1 MVERDNELKGTT
13 FTISVLH
20 LSDGN
25 PDRIR
30 QLLEAK
36 VAQAPQFFN
45 CAPLVLNV
53 ERLEA
58 IPDFEQLRELVESED
73 FVLVG
78 ITGARDEAMKTAAK
92 AAGLAVMV
100 SGKSRK
106 AEPEPTPPAPEPKPV
121 EAAPV
126 PPVPAPV
133 EASKVH
139 VGPVRSGQQIYAA
152 GTSLVVLGVHRDG
165 GFSEYAAVPAKNAWP
180 IPDDIPDKHAVMV
193 EPFTIAANVTGQAN
207 PIEQDV
213 ALVYGAGP
221 MGLVTVQALK
231 GVYKVKQVI
240 VVDRI
245 DERLKMAQRS
255 GADWVLNN
263 GERSLQAALDE
274 KGIKPTLIIDAACHP
289 SILQEAITLASPAAR
304 IVLMGFSSEPSHIVQ
319 QGITGKELAIFSSR
333 LNANKFPVVID
344 WLKKG
349 LIDPEKLI
357 THTFDYH
364 HVTDA
369 LELFEKDQRQCCK
382 VLLTFGQ

>member
-53 ERLEA
+53 ERLSE

-78 ITGARDEAMKTAAK
+78 ITGARDETMKTAAK

-106 AEPEPTPPAPEPKPV
+106 ADPEPAAPAPDPV

-126 PPVPAPV
+126 APV
-133 EASKVH
+133 QAPMEPSKVH

-152 GTSLVVLGVHRDG
+152 GTSLVVLGSVSPG
-165 GFSEYAAVPAKNAWP
+165 AEGIA
-180 IPDDIPDKHAVMV
+180 DDSIH
-193 EPFTIAANVTGQAN
+193 I
-207 PIEQDV
+207 
-213 ALVYGAGP
+213 YGALRGRAIAGAKGNP
-221 MGLVTVQALK
+221 LARIYCQQLQAELLSIAGTFQLSDALPAGLIQEPVHIRLDNEQLR
-231 GVYKVKQVI
+231 I
-240 VVDRI
+240 DRI
-245 DERLKMAQRS
+245 K
-255 GADWVLNN
+255 
-263 GERSLQAALDE
+263 
-274 KGIKPTLIIDAACHP
+274 
-289 SILQEAITLASPAAR
+289 
-304 IVLMGFSSEPSHIVQ
+304 
-319 QGITGKELAIFSSR
+319 
-333 LNANKFPVVID
+333 
-344 WLKKG
+344 
-349 LIDPEKLI
+349 
-357 THTFDYH
+357 
-364 HVTDA
+364 
-369 LELFEKDQRQCCK
+369 
-382 VLLTFGQ
+382 

>member
-25 PDRIR
+25 PARIR

-53 ERLEA
+53 DRLEA
-58 IPDFEQLRELVESED
+58 IPDFEQLREQVESED

-106 AEPEPTPPAPEPKPV
+106 AEPEPTPPVPEPKPV

-126 PPVPAPV
+126 SPVPAPV

-152 GTSLVVLGVHRDG
+152 GTSLVVLGSVSPGAEVLADDSIHIYGTLRGRAIAGARGNTQARIYCQQLQAELLSIAGTFQLSDALPAGVIQEPVHIRLD
-165 GFSEYAAVPAKNAWP
+165 N
-180 IPDDIPDKHAVMV
+180 
-193 EPFTIAANVTGQAN
+193 
-207 PIEQDV
+207 EQ
-213 ALVYGAGP
+213 LR
-221 MGLVTVQALK
+221 
-231 GVYKVKQVI
+231 I
-240 VVDRI
+240 DRI
-245 DERLKMAQRS
+245 K
-255 GADWVLNN
+255 
-263 GERSLQAALDE
+263 
-274 KGIKPTLIIDAACHP
+274 
-289 SILQEAITLASPAAR
+289 
-304 IVLMGFSSEPSHIVQ
+304 
-319 QGITGKELAIFSSR
+319 
-333 LNANKFPVVID
+333 
-344 WLKKG
+344 
-349 LIDPEKLI
+349 
-357 THTFDYH
+357 
-364 HVTDA
+364 
-369 LELFEKDQRQCCK
+369 
-382 VLLTFGQ
+382 

>member
-53 ERLEA
+53 ERLSD

-106 AEPEPTPPAPEPKPV
+106 ADPEPVAPAPEPV
-121 EAAPV
+121 EVAPV
-126 PPVPAPV
+126 APV
-133 EASKVH
+133 QAPLEPSKVH

-152 GTSLVVLGVHRDG
+152 GTSLVVLGSVSPG
-165 GFSEYAAVPAKNAWP
+165 AEVIA
-180 IPDDIPDKHAVMV
+180 DDSIH
-193 EPFTIAANVTGQAN
+193 I
-207 PIEQDV
+207 
-213 ALVYGAGP
+213 YGALRGRAIAGAKGNP
-221 MGLVTVQALK
+221 LARIYCQQLQAELLSIAGTFQLSDALPAGLIQEPVHIRLDNEQLR
-231 GVYKVKQVI
+231 I
-240 VVDRI
+240 DRI
-245 DERLKMAQRS
+245 K
-255 GADWVLNN
+255 
-263 GERSLQAALDE
+263 
-274 KGIKPTLIIDAACHP
+274 
-289 SILQEAITLASPAAR
+289 
-304 IVLMGFSSEPSHIVQ
+304 
-319 QGITGKELAIFSSR
+319 
-333 LNANKFPVVID
+333 
-344 WLKKG
+344 
-349 LIDPEKLI
+349 
-357 THTFDYH
+357 
-364 HVTDA
+364 
-369 LELFEKDQRQCCK
+369 
-382 VLLTFGQ
+382 

>member
-53 ERLEA
+53 ERLSE

-106 AEPEPTPPAPEPKPV
+106 TDPEPAAPAPDPV

-126 PPVPAPV
+126 QAPM
-133 EASKVH
+133 EPSKVH

-152 GTSLVVLGVHRDG
+152 GTSLVVLGSVSPG
-165 GFSEYAAVPAKNAWP
+165 AEVIA
-180 IPDDIPDKHAVMV
+180 DDSIH
-193 EPFTIAANVTGQAN
+193 I
-207 PIEQDV
+207 
-213 ALVYGAGP
+213 YGARRGRAIAGAKGNP
-221 MGLVTVQALK
+221 RARIYCQQLQAELLSIAGTFQLSDALPAGLIQEPVHIRLDNEQLR
-231 GVYKVKQVI
+231 I
-240 VVDRI
+240 DRI
-245 DERLKMAQRS
+245 K
-255 GADWVLNN
+255 
-263 GERSLQAALDE
+263 
-274 KGIKPTLIIDAACHP
+274 
-289 SILQEAITLASPAAR
+289 
-304 IVLMGFSSEPSHIVQ
+304 
-319 QGITGKELAIFSSR
+319 
-333 LNANKFPVVID
+333 
-344 WLKKG
+344 
-349 LIDPEKLI
+349 
-357 THTFDYH
+357 
-364 HVTDA
+364 
-369 LELFEKDQRQCCK
+369 
-382 VLLTFGQ
+382 

>member
-25 PDRIR
+25 PARIR

-92 AAGLAVMV
+92 AACLAVMV

-106 AEPEPTPPAPEPKPV
+106 AEPEPTPPVPEPKPV

-152 GTSLVVLGVHRDG
+152 GTSLVVLGSVSPG
-165 GFSEYAAVPAKNAWP
+165 AEVIA
-180 IPDDIPDKHAVMV
+180 DDSIH
-193 EPFTIAANVTGQAN
+193 
-207 PIEQDV
+207 
-213 ALVYGAGP
+213 VYGALRGRAIAGAKGNP
-221 MGLVTVQALK
+221 KARIYCQQLQAELLSIAGTFQLSDALPA
-231 GVYKVKQVI
+231 GVIQEPVHIRLDNEQLRI
-240 VVDRI
+240 DRI
-245 DERLKMAQRS
+245 K
-255 GADWVLNN
+255 
-263 GERSLQAALDE
+263 
-274 KGIKPTLIIDAACHP
+274 
-289 SILQEAITLASPAAR
+289 
-304 IVLMGFSSEPSHIVQ
+304 
-319 QGITGKELAIFSSR
+319 
-333 LNANKFPVVID
+333 
-344 WLKKG
+344 
-349 LIDPEKLI
+349 
-357 THTFDYH
+357 
-364 HVTDA
+364 
-369 LELFEKDQRQCCK
+369 
-382 VLLTFGQ
+382 

>member
-53 ERLEA
+53 ERLSE

-106 AEPEPTPPAPEPKPV
+106 ADPEPAAPAPDPV

-126 PPVPAPV
+126 APVQAPV
-133 EASKVH
+133 EPSKVH

-152 GTSLVVLGVHRDG
+152 GTSLVVLGSVSPG
-165 GFSEYAAVPAKNAWP
+165 AEVIA
-180 IPDDIPDKHAVMV
+180 DDSIH
-193 EPFTIAANVTGQAN
+193 I
-207 PIEQDV
+207 
-213 ALVYGAGP
+213 YGALRGRAIAGAKGNP
-221 MGLVTVQALK
+221 LARIYCQQLQAELLSIAGTFQLSDALPAGLIQEPVHIRLDNEQLR
-231 GVYKVKQVI
+231 I
-240 VVDRI
+240 DRI
-245 DERLKMAQRS
+245 K
-255 GADWVLNN
+255 
-263 GERSLQAALDE
+263 
-274 KGIKPTLIIDAACHP
+274 
-289 SILQEAITLASPAAR
+289 
-304 IVLMGFSSEPSHIVQ
+304 
-319 QGITGKELAIFSSR
+319 
-333 LNANKFPVVID
+333 
-344 WLKKG
+344 
-349 LIDPEKLI
+349 
-357 THTFDYH
+357 
-364 HVTDA
+364 
-369 LELFEKDQRQCCK
+369 
-382 VLLTFGQ
+382 

>member
-53 ERLEA
+53 ERLSE

-106 AEPEPTPPAPEPKPV
+106 ADPEPAAPTPDPV
-121 EAAPV
+121 EAAPA
-126 PPVPAPV
+126 APV
-133 EASKVH
+133 QAPMEPSKVH

-152 GTSLVVLGVHRDG
+152 GTSLVVLGSVSPG
-165 GFSEYAAVPAKNAWP
+165 AEVIA
-180 IPDDIPDKHAVMV
+180 DDSIH
-193 EPFTIAANVTGQAN
+193 I
-207 PIEQDV
+207 
-213 ALVYGAGP
+213 YGALRGRAIAGAKGNP
-221 MGLVTVQALK
+221 LARIYCQQLQAELLSIAGTFQLSDALPAGLIQEPVHIRLDNEQLR
-231 GVYKVKQVI
+231 I
-240 VVDRI
+240 DRI
-245 DERLKMAQRS
+245 K
-255 GADWVLNN
+255 
-263 GERSLQAALDE
+263 
-274 KGIKPTLIIDAACHP
+274 
-289 SILQEAITLASPAAR
+289 
-304 IVLMGFSSEPSHIVQ
+304 
-319 QGITGKELAIFSSR
+319 
-333 LNANKFPVVID
+333 
-344 WLKKG
+344 
-349 LIDPEKLI
+349 
-357 THTFDYH
+357 
-364 HVTDA
+364 
-369 LELFEKDQRQCCK
+369 
-382 VLLTFGQ
+382 

>member
-53 ERLEA
+53 ERLSE

-78 ITGARDEAMKTAAK
+78 ITGARDETMKTAAK

-106 AEPEPTPPAPEPKPV
+106 ADPEPAAPAPDPV

-126 PPVPAPV
+126 APV
-133 EASKVH
+133 QAPMEPSKVH

-152 GTSLVVLGVHRDG
+152 GTSLVVLGSVSPG
-165 GFSEYAAVPAKNAWP
+165 AEVIA
-180 IPDDIPDKHAVMV
+180 DDSIH
-193 EPFTIAANVTGQAN
+193 I
-207 PIEQDV
+207 
-213 ALVYGAGP
+213 YGALRGRAIAGAKGNP
-221 MGLVTVQALK
+221 LARIYCQQLQAELLSIAGTFQLSDALPAGLIQQPVHVRLDNEQLR
-231 GVYKVKQVI
+231 I
-240 VVDRI
+240 DRI
-245 DERLKMAQRS
+245 K
-255 GADWVLNN
+255 
-263 GERSLQAALDE
+263 
-274 KGIKPTLIIDAACHP
+274 
-289 SILQEAITLASPAAR
+289 
-304 IVLMGFSSEPSHIVQ
+304 
-319 QGITGKELAIFSSR
+319 
-333 LNANKFPVVID
+333 
-344 WLKKG
+344 
-349 LIDPEKLI
+349 
-357 THTFDYH
+357 
-364 HVTDA
+364 
-369 LELFEKDQRQCCK
+369 
-382 VLLTFGQ
+382 

>member
-25 PDRIR
+25 PARIR

-106 AEPEPTPPAPEPKPV
+106 AEPEPTPPVPEPKPV

-126 PPVPAPV
+126 SPVPAPV

-152 GTSLVVLGVHRDG
+152 GTSLVVLGSVSPG
-165 GFSEYAAVPAKNAWP
+165 AEVIA
-180 IPDDIPDKHAVMV
+180 DDSIH
-193 EPFTIAANVTGQAN
+193 
-207 PIEQDV
+207 
-213 ALVYGAGP
+213 VYGALRGRAIAGAKGNP
-221 MGLVTVQALK
+221 KARIYCQQLQAELLSIAGTFQLSDALPA
-231 GVYKVKQVI
+231 GVIQEPVHIRLDNEQLRI
-240 VVDRI
+240 DRI
-245 DERLKMAQRS
+245 K
-255 GADWVLNN
+255 
-263 GERSLQAALDE
+263 
-274 KGIKPTLIIDAACHP
+274 
-289 SILQEAITLASPAAR
+289 
-304 IVLMGFSSEPSHIVQ
+304 
-319 QGITGKELAIFSSR
+319 
-333 LNANKFPVVID
+333 
-344 WLKKG
+344 
-349 LIDPEKLI
+349 
-357 THTFDYH
+357 
-364 HVTDA
+364 
-369 LELFEKDQRQCCK
+369 
-382 VLLTFGQ
+382 

>member
-25 PDRIR
+25 PARIR

-106 AEPEPTPPAPEPKPV
+106 AEPEPTPPVPQPKPV

-152 GTSLVVLGVHRDG
+152 GTSLVVLGSVSPG
-165 GFSEYAAVPAKNAWP
+165 AEVIA
-180 IPDDIPDKHAVMV
+180 DDSIH
-193 EPFTIAANVTGQAN
+193 
-207 PIEQDV
+207 
-213 ALVYGAGP
+213 VYGALRGRAIAGAKGNP
-221 MGLVTVQALK
+221 KARIYCQQLQAELLSIAGTFQLSDALPA
-231 GVYKVKQVI
+231 GVIQEPVHIRLDNEQLRI
-240 VVDRI
+240 DRI
-245 DERLKMAQRS
+245 K
-255 GADWVLNN
+255 
-263 GERSLQAALDE
+263 
-274 KGIKPTLIIDAACHP
+274 
-289 SILQEAITLASPAAR
+289 
-304 IVLMGFSSEPSHIVQ
+304 
-319 QGITGKELAIFSSR
+319 
-333 LNANKFPVVID
+333 
-344 WLKKG
+344 
-349 LIDPEKLI
+349 
-357 THTFDYH
+357 
-364 HVTDA
+364 
-369 LELFEKDQRQCCK
+369 
-382 VLLTFGQ
+382 

>member
-53 ERLEA
+53 ERLSD

-106 AEPEPTPPAPEPKPV
+106 AEPVAPAPAPEPV
-121 EAAPV
+121 EVAQVAPV
-126 PPVPAPV
+126 QALEPT
-133 EASKVH
+133 KVH

-152 GTSLVVLGVHRDG
+152 GTSLVVLGSVSPGARG
-165 GFSEYAAVPAKNAWP
+165 GGGGGGG
-180 IPDDIPDKHAVMV
+180 I
-193 EPFTIAANVTGQAN
+193 
-207 PIEQDV
+207 
-213 ALVYGAGP
+213 YGALRGRAIAGAKGNP
-221 MGLVTVQALK
+221 LARIYCQQLQAELLSIAGTFQLSDALPAGLIQEPVHIRLDNEQLR
-231 GVYKVKQVI
+231 I
-240 VVDRI
+240 DRI
-245 DERLKMAQRS
+245 K
-255 GADWVLNN
+255 
-263 GERSLQAALDE
+263 
-274 KGIKPTLIIDAACHP
+274 
-289 SILQEAITLASPAAR
+289 
-304 IVLMGFSSEPSHIVQ
+304 
-319 QGITGKELAIFSSR
+319 
-333 LNANKFPVVID
+333 
-344 WLKKG
+344 
-349 LIDPEKLI
+349 
-357 THTFDYH
+357 
-364 HVTDA
+364 
-369 LELFEKDQRQCCK
+369 
-382 VLLTFGQ
+382 

>member
-25 PDRIR
+25 PARIR

-45 CAPLVLNV
+45 CAPLFLNV

-106 AEPEPTPPAPEPKPV
+106 AEPEPTPPVPEPKPV

-152 GTSLVVLGVHRDG
+152 GTSLVVLGSVSPG
-165 GFSEYAAVPAKNAWP
+165 AEVIA
-180 IPDDIPDKHAVMV
+180 DDSIH
-193 EPFTIAANVTGQAN
+193 
-207 PIEQDV
+207 
-213 ALVYGAGP
+213 VYGALRGRAIAGAKGNP
-221 MGLVTVQALK
+221 KARIYCQQLQAELLSIAGTFQLSDALPA
-231 GVYKVKQVI
+231 GVIQEPVHIRLDNEQLRI
-240 VVDRI
+240 DRI
-245 DERLKMAQRS
+245 K
-255 GADWVLNN
+255 
-263 GERSLQAALDE
+263 
-274 KGIKPTLIIDAACHP
+274 
-289 SILQEAITLASPAAR
+289 
-304 IVLMGFSSEPSHIVQ
+304 
-319 QGITGKELAIFSSR
+319 
-333 LNANKFPVVID
+333 
-344 WLKKG
+344 
-349 LIDPEKLI
+349 
-357 THTFDYH
+357 
-364 HVTDA
+364 
-369 LELFEKDQRQCCK
+369 
-382 VLLTFGQ
+382 

>member
-53 ERLEA
+53 ERLSD

-106 AEPEPTPPAPEPKPV
+106 AEPVAPAPAPEPV
-121 EAAPV
+121 EVAQVAPV
-126 PPVPAPV
+126 QTLEPT
-133 EASKVH
+133 KVH

-152 GTSLVVLGVHRDG
+152 GTSLVVLGSVSPG
-165 GFSEYAAVPAKNAWP
+165 AEVIA
-180 IPDDIPDKHAVMV
+180 DDSIH
-193 EPFTIAANVTGQAN
+193 I
-207 PIEQDV
+207 
-213 ALVYGAGP
+213 YGALRGRAIAGAKGNP
-221 MGLVTVQALK
+221 LARIYCQQLQAELLSIAGTFQLSDALPAGLIQEPAHIRLDNE
-231 GVYKVKQVI
+231 QLRI
-240 VVDRI
+240 DRI
-245 DERLKMAQRS
+245 K
-255 GADWVLNN
+255 
-263 GERSLQAALDE
+263 
-274 KGIKPTLIIDAACHP
+274 
-289 SILQEAITLASPAAR
+289 
-304 IVLMGFSSEPSHIVQ
+304 
-319 QGITGKELAIFSSR
+319 
-333 LNANKFPVVID
+333 
-344 WLKKG
+344 
-349 LIDPEKLI
+349 
-357 THTFDYH
+357 
-364 HVTDA
+364 
-369 LELFEKDQRQCCK
+369 
-382 VLLTFGQ
+382 

>member
-106 AEPEPTPPAPEPKPV
+106 AEPEPTPPVPEPKPV

-126 PPVPAPV
+126 SPVPAPV

-152 GTSLVVLGVHRDG
+152 GTSLVVLGSVSPG
-165 GFSEYAAVPAKNAWP
+165 AEVIA
-180 IPDDIPDKHAVMV
+180 DDSIH
-193 EPFTIAANVTGQAN
+193 
-207 PIEQDV
+207 
-213 ALVYGAGP
+213 VYGALRGRAIAGAKGNP
-221 MGLVTVQALK
+221 KARIYCQQLQAELLSIAGTFQLSDALPAGLIQEPVHIRLDNEQLR
-231 GVYKVKQVI
+231 I
-240 VVDRI
+240 DRI
-245 DERLKMAQRS
+245 K
-255 GADWVLNN
+255 
-263 GERSLQAALDE
+263 
-274 KGIKPTLIIDAACHP
+274 
-289 SILQEAITLASPAAR
+289 
-304 IVLMGFSSEPSHIVQ
+304 
-319 QGITGKELAIFSSR
+319 
-333 LNANKFPVVID
+333 
-344 WLKKG
+344 
-349 LIDPEKLI
+349 
-357 THTFDYH
+357 
-364 HVTDA
+364 
-369 LELFEKDQRQCCK
+369 
-382 VLLTFGQ
+382 

>member
-53 ERLEA
+53 ERLGD

-106 AEPEPTPPAPEPKPV
+106 AEPVAPMPAAEPV
-121 EAAPV
+121 EVAQAAPV
-126 PPVPAPV
+126 QAPL
-133 EASKVH
+133 EPTKVH

-152 GTSLVVLGVHRDG
+152 GTSLVVLGSVSPG
-165 GFSEYAAVPAKNAWP
+165 AEVIA
-180 IPDDIPDKHAVMV
+180 DDSIH
-193 EPFTIAANVTGQAN
+193 
-207 PIEQDV
+207 
-213 ALVYGAGP
+213 VYGALRGRAIAGAKGNP
-221 MGLVTVQALK
+221 LARIYCQQLQAELLSIAGTFQLSDALPAGLIQEPVHIRLDNEQLR
-231 GVYKVKQVI
+231 I
-240 VVDRI
+240 DRI
-245 DERLKMAQRS
+245 K
-255 GADWVLNN
+255 
-263 GERSLQAALDE
+263 
-274 KGIKPTLIIDAACHP
+274 
-289 SILQEAITLASPAAR
+289 
-304 IVLMGFSSEPSHIVQ
+304 
-319 QGITGKELAIFSSR
+319 
-333 LNANKFPVVID
+333 
-344 WLKKG
+344 
-349 LIDPEKLI
+349 
-357 THTFDYH
+357 
-364 HVTDA
+364 
-369 LELFEKDQRQCCK
+369 
-382 VLLTFGQ
+382 

>member
-53 ERLEA
+53 ERLSE

-106 AEPEPTPPAPEPKPV
+106 TDPEPAAPAPDPV

-126 PPVPAPV
+126 KAPM
-133 EASKVH
+133 EPSKVH

-152 GTSLVVLGVHRDG
+152 GTSLVVLGSVSPG
-165 GFSEYAAVPAKNAWP
+165 AEVIA
-180 IPDDIPDKHAVMV
+180 DDSIH
-193 EPFTIAANVTGQAN
+193 I
-207 PIEQDV
+207 
-213 ALVYGAGP
+213 YGALRGRAIAGAKGNP
-221 MGLVTVQALK
+221 LARIYCQQLQAELLSIAGTFQLSDALPAGLIQEPVHIRLDNEQLR
-231 GVYKVKQVI
+231 I
-240 VVDRI
+240 DRI
-245 DERLKMAQRS
+245 K
-255 GADWVLNN
+255 
-263 GERSLQAALDE
+263 
-274 KGIKPTLIIDAACHP
+274 
-289 SILQEAITLASPAAR
+289 
-304 IVLMGFSSEPSHIVQ
+304 
-319 QGITGKELAIFSSR
+319 
-333 LNANKFPVVID
+333 
-344 WLKKG
+344 
-349 LIDPEKLI
+349 
-357 THTFDYH
+357 
-364 HVTDA
+364 
-369 LELFEKDQRQCCK
+369 
-382 VLLTFGQ
+382 

>member
-25 PDRIR
+25 PARIR

-126 PPVPAPV
+126 SPVPAPV

-152 GTSLVVLGVHRDG
+152 GTSLVVLGSVSPG
-165 GFSEYAAVPAKNAWP
+165 AEVIA
-180 IPDDIPDKHAVMV
+180 DDSIH
-193 EPFTIAANVTGQAN
+193 
-207 PIEQDV
+207 
-213 ALVYGAGP
+213 VYGALRGRAIAGAKGNP
-221 MGLVTVQALK
+221 KARIYCQQLQAELLSIAGTFQLSDALPA
-231 GVYKVKQVI
+231 GVIQEPVHIRLDNEQLRI
-240 VVDRI
+240 DRI
-245 DERLKMAQRS
+245 K
-255 GADWVLNN
+255 
-263 GERSLQAALDE
+263 
-274 KGIKPTLIIDAACHP
+274 
-289 SILQEAITLASPAAR
+289 
-304 IVLMGFSSEPSHIVQ
+304 
-319 QGITGKELAIFSSR
+319 
-333 LNANKFPVVID
+333 
-344 WLKKG
+344 
-349 LIDPEKLI
+349 
-357 THTFDYH
+357 
-364 HVTDA
+364 
-369 LELFEKDQRQCCK
+369 
-382 VLLTFGQ
+382 

>member
-53 ERLEA
+53 ERLSE

-106 AEPEPTPPAPEPKPV
+106 TDPEPAAPAPDPV

-126 PPVPAPV
+126 QAPM
-133 EASKVH
+133 EPSKVH

-152 GTSLVVLGVHRDG
+152 GTSLVVLGSVSPG
-165 GFSEYAAVPAKNAWP
+165 AEVIA
-180 IPDDIPDKHAVMV
+180 DDSIH
-193 EPFTIAANVTGQAN
+193 I
-207 PIEQDV
+207 
-213 ALVYGAGP
+213 YGALRGRAIAGAKGNP
-221 MGLVTVQALK
+221 KARIYCQQLQAELLSIAGTFQLSDALPA
-231 GVYKVKQVI
+231 GVIQEPVHIRLDNEQLRI
-240 VVDRI
+240 DRI
-245 DERLKMAQRS
+245 K
-255 GADWVLNN
+255 
-263 GERSLQAALDE
+263 
-274 KGIKPTLIIDAACHP
+274 
-289 SILQEAITLASPAAR
+289 
-304 IVLMGFSSEPSHIVQ
+304 
-319 QGITGKELAIFSSR
+319 
-333 LNANKFPVVID
+333 
-344 WLKKG
+344 
-349 LIDPEKLI
+349 
-357 THTFDYH
+357 
-364 HVTDA
+364 
-369 LELFEKDQRQCCK
+369 
-382 VLLTFGQ
+382 

>member
-25 PDRIR
+25 PARIR

-58 IPDFEQLRELVESED
+58 IPDFELLRELVESED

-106 AEPEPTPPAPEPKPV
+106 AEPEPTPPVPEPKPV

-152 GTSLVVLGVHRDG
+152 GTSLVVLGSVSPG
-165 GFSEYAAVPAKNAWP
+165 AEVIA
-180 IPDDIPDKHAVMV
+180 DDSIH
-193 EPFTIAANVTGQAN
+193 
-207 PIEQDV
+207 
-213 ALVYGAGP
+213 VYGALRGRAIAGAKGNP
-221 MGLVTVQALK
+221 KARIYCQQLQAELLSIAGTFQLSDALPA
-231 GVYKVKQVI
+231 GVIQEPVHIRLDNEQLRI
-240 VVDRI
+240 DRI
-245 DERLKMAQRS
+245 K
-255 GADWVLNN
+255 
-263 GERSLQAALDE
+263 
-274 KGIKPTLIIDAACHP
+274 
-289 SILQEAITLASPAAR
+289 
-304 IVLMGFSSEPSHIVQ
+304 
-319 QGITGKELAIFSSR
+319 
-333 LNANKFPVVID
+333 
-344 WLKKG
+344 
-349 LIDPEKLI
+349 
-357 THTFDYH
+357 
-364 HVTDA
+364 
-369 LELFEKDQRQCCK
+369 
-382 VLLTFGQ
+382 

>member
-53 ERLEA
+53 ERLSE

-73 FVLVG
+73 FVLAG

-106 AEPEPTPPAPEPKPV
+106 TDPEPAAPAPDPV

-126 PPVPAPV
+126 QAPM
-133 EASKVH
+133 EPSKVH

-152 GTSLVVLGVHRDG
+152 GTSLVVLGSVSPG
-165 GFSEYAAVPAKNAWP
+165 AEVIA
-180 IPDDIPDKHAVMV
+180 DDSIH
-193 EPFTIAANVTGQAN
+193 I
-207 PIEQDV
+207 
-213 ALVYGAGP
+213 YGALRGRAIAGAKGNP
-221 MGLVTVQALK
+221 LARIYCQQLQAELLSIAGTFQLSDALPAGLIQEPVHIRLDNEQLR
-231 GVYKVKQVI
+231 I
-240 VVDRI
+240 DRI
-245 DERLKMAQRS
+245 K
-255 GADWVLNN
+255 
-263 GERSLQAALDE
+263 
-274 KGIKPTLIIDAACHP
+274 
-289 SILQEAITLASPAAR
+289 
-304 IVLMGFSSEPSHIVQ
+304 
-319 QGITGKELAIFSSR
+319 
-333 LNANKFPVVID
+333 
-344 WLKKG
+344 
-349 LIDPEKLI
+349 
-357 THTFDYH
+357 
-364 HVTDA
+364 
-369 LELFEKDQRQCCK
+369 
-382 VLLTFGQ
+382 

>member
-25 PDRIR
+25 PARIR

-78 ITGARDEAMKTAAK
+78 ITGAQDEAMKTAAK

-106 AEPEPTPPAPEPKPV
+106 AEPEPTPPAPESKPV

-152 GTSLVVLGVHRDG
+152 GTSLVVLGSVSPG
-165 GFSEYAAVPAKNAWP
+165 AEVIA
-180 IPDDIPDKHAVMV
+180 DDSIH
-193 EPFTIAANVTGQAN
+193 
-207 PIEQDV
+207 
-213 ALVYGAGP
+213 VYGALRGRAIAGAKGNP
-221 MGLVTVQALK
+221 KARIYCQQLQAELLSIAGTFQLSDALPA
-231 GVYKVKQVI
+231 GVIQEPVHIRLDNEQLRI
-240 VVDRI
+240 DRI
-245 DERLKMAQRS
+245 K
-255 GADWVLNN
+255 
-263 GERSLQAALDE
+263 
-274 KGIKPTLIIDAACHP
+274 
-289 SILQEAITLASPAAR
+289 
-304 IVLMGFSSEPSHIVQ
+304 
-319 QGITGKELAIFSSR
+319 
-333 LNANKFPVVID
+333 
-344 WLKKG
+344 
-349 LIDPEKLI
+349 
-357 THTFDYH
+357 
-364 HVTDA
+364 
-369 LELFEKDQRQCCK
+369 
-382 VLLTFGQ
+382 